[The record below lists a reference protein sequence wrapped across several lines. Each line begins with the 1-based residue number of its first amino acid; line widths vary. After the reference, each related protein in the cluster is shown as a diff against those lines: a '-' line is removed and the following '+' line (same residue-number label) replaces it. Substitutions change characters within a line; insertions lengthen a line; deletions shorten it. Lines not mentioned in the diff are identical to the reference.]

1 MPAGTLV
8 SRQWVLV
15 LHNGVIVIDWGNDLF
30 QDVDTGEFL
39 KIAESRVSYTA
50 QDADM
55 ERLKR
60 TSRVDAYDSQQAWFI
75 GLPERPFRL
84 LD

>member
-1 MPAGTLV
+1 MPAGTAV
-8 SRQWVLV
+8 SRQLILV
-15 LHNGVIVIDWGNDLF
+15 LQNGVIVVDWDNGLF

-39 KIAESRVSYTA
+39 KIAENMISYTA
-50 QDADM
+50 QDVDL

-75 GLPERPFRL
+75 GLPERPFHL